1 MYTNA
6 GMGASTIL
14 VFCSIKM
21 CYINY
26 VPKGDKIVPAV
37 QVMVKTL
44 LYSSSSFSDERKI
57 WERM

>member
-1 MYTNA
+1 
-6 GMGASTIL
+6 MGASTIL

-44 LYSSSSFSDERKI
+44 LYSSSLFSDERKI